1 MSNVRDF
8 GAKGD
13 GITDDTKAIEDALA
27 KGDGT
32 LQFPKGDYLITHPI
46 KIKLA
51 DSGRVSIDGSGG
63 TAKILM
69 NGAGPAFQ
77 ITGTHERSADPKT
90 FEPRVWTHE
99 RMPTISNLEIEGKH
113 SEADGFTLTGTMQAT
128 FEGVLLRKLN
138 HAIHIRD
145 RARNVLISHCHLH
158 DNRGAGIFLDHVDL
172 HQIIVTASHISY
184 CKRGGIK
191 IIGSQIRNLQITGND
206 IEYNFDEKADRSA
219 DIWIDTSDGSATV
232 REGTISGNT
241 IQALPSPGGVN
252 ILMIGHSPQ
261 TNNKVG
267 MFTIAGNLI
276 GTQENNIHLIAAR
289 GITISGNAI
298 YNGFNRNLLVEHA
311 QNIVV
316 GGNSFDHNPDYGPSR
331 RTGIQ
336 FINSTDCI
344 LSGSTLHE
352 FQSGRDKNADDRQ
365 GLLEIIRCARFTING
380 CQILDGYPGAICVS
394 DSRDISITGCTLL
407 ERRRKKE
414 TVSMVSWKG
423 AGSGNLLSNN
433 RIGNGTAGAL
443 SIDEAAGV
451 QISHNRMDI

>member
-8 GAKGD
+8 GARGD
-13 GITDDTKAIEDALA
+13 GITDDTKAIEDTLA

-32 LQFPKGDYLITHPI
+32 LQFPKGDYLITHTI
-46 KIKLA
+46 NVQLA

-63 TAKILM
+63 AAKILM
-69 NGAGPAFQ
+69 GSAGPAFQ
-77 ITGTHERSADPKT
+77 ITGTHRRSADPKT

-113 SEADGFTLTGTMQAT
+113 PEADGFLLTGTMQAT

-172 HQIIVTASHISY
+172 HQIIVTGSHISY

-206 IEYNFDEKADRSA
+206 IEYNFNKEADRSA

-241 IQALPSPGGVN
+241 IQAKPSPGGAN

-267 MFTIAGNLI
+267 LFTIAGNLI
-276 GTQENNIHLIAAR
+276 GSQQNNIHLIAAK
-289 GITISGNAI
+289 GVVISGNAI
-298 YNGFNRNLLVEHA
+298 YNGVNRNLLVEHA
-311 QNIVV
+311 QNIVI
-316 GGNSFDHNPDYGPSR
+316 GSNSFDHNPDYGPSR
-331 RTGIQ
+331 CTGIQ
-336 FINSTDCI
+336 FINSTDSI
-344 LSGSTLHE
+344 MSGSTLHE
-352 FQSGRDKNADDRQ
+352 FKGIQDDEDNRQ
-365 GLLEIIRCARFTING
+365 GLLEIIRCARFTVNG
-380 CQILDGYPGAICVS
+380 CQILDGYPNAIYVS
-394 DSRDISITGCTLL
+394 DSDDISITGCTLL
-407 ERRRKKE
+407 ERRKQKE
-414 TVSMVSWKG
+414 TVSTVRWNG
-423 AGSGNLLSNN
+423 IGSGNLLSNN

-443 SIDEAAGV
+443 SIDKAADV
-451 QISHNRMDI
+451 QINHNRMDN

>member
-8 GAKGD
+8 GARGD
-13 GITDDTKAIEDALA
+13 GISDDTKAIEDALA

-32 LQFPKGDYLITHPI
+32 LQFPKGDYLITHTI
-46 KIKLA
+46 NVQLA

-63 TAKILM
+63 AAKILM
-69 NGAGPAFQ
+69 DGAGPAFQ
-77 ITGTHERSADPKT
+77 ITGTHRRSADPKT
-90 FEPRVWTHE
+90 FEPHVWTHE

-113 SEADGFTLTGTMQAT
+113 PEADGFLLTGTMQAT

-138 HAIHIRD
+138 HAIHIHD

-172 HQIIVTASHISY
+172 HQIIVASSHISY

-206 IEYNFDEKADRSA
+206 IEYNYDEESDRSA

-241 IQALPSPGGVN
+241 IQAKSSPGGAN

-276 GTQENNIHLIAAR
+276 GSQQNNIHLIAAR
-289 GITISGNAI
+289 GVTISGNAI
-298 YNGFNRNLLVEHA
+298 YNGFSRNLLVEHA
-311 QNIVV
+311 QNIVI
-316 GGNSFDHNPDYGPSR
+316 GSNSFDHNPDYGPSR

-336 FINSTDCI
+336 FINSTDSI

-352 FQSGRDKNADDRQ
+352 FQSGRNENADDRQ
-365 GLLEIIRCARFTING
+365 GLLEIIRCARLTING
-380 CQILDGYPGAICVS
+380 CQILDGYPSAIYIS
-394 DSRDISITGCTLL
+394 DSDDISITGCTLL
-407 ERRRKKE
+407 ERRTQKE
-414 TVSMVSWKG
+414 TVSTIHWNG
-423 AGSGNLLSNN
+423 IGRGNLLSNN
-433 RIGNGTAGAL
+433 RIGNGTAGTL
-443 SIDEAAGV
+443 SINETAGV
-451 QISHNRMDI
+451 QISHNRMDD

>member
-8 GAKGD
+8 GARGD
-13 GITDDTKAIEDALA
+13 GISDDTKAIEDALA

-32 LQFPKGDYLITHPI
+32 LQFPKGDYLITHSI
-46 KIKLA
+46 NVQLT
-51 DSGRVSIDGSGG
+51 DSGRVSIDGSDGA
-63 TAKILM
+63 AKILM
-69 NGAGPAFQ
+69 DGAGPAFQ
-77 ITGTHERSADPKT
+77 ITGTHVRSADPKT

-113 SEADGFTLTGTMQAT
+113 PEADGFLLTGTMQAT

-138 HAIHIRD
+138 HAIRIHD

-158 DNRGAGIFLDHVDL
+158 DNRGVGIFLDHVDL
-172 HQIIVTASHISY
+172 HQIIVASSHISY

-206 IEYNFDEKADRSA
+206 IEYNYDEEADCSA
-219 DIWIDTSDGSATV
+219 DIWIDTSDGFATV

-241 IQALPSPGGVN
+241 IQAKSSPGGAN

-276 GTQENNIHLIAAR
+276 GSQQNNIHLIAAR
-289 GITISGNAI
+289 GVAISGNAI

-316 GGNSFDHNPDYGPSR
+316 GSNGFDHNPDYGPSR

-336 FINSTDCI
+336 FINSTDSV

-352 FQSGRDKNADDRQ
+352 FQSGRDENADDRQ
-365 GLLEIIRCARFTING
+365 GLLEIIRCARLTVNG
-380 CQILDGYPGAICVS
+380 CQILDGYPGAIYVTDS
-394 DSRDISITGCTLL
+394 DDISITGCTLL
-407 ERRRKKE
+407 ERRKQKE
-414 TVSMVSWKG
+414 TVSTIRWNG
-423 AGSGNLLSNN
+423 IGTGNLLSNN
-433 RIGNGTAGAL
+433 RIGNGTEDAL
-443 SIDEAAGV
+443 SIDETAGV
-451 QISHNRMDI
+451 QVSHNRMDD

>member
-8 GAKGD
+8 GARGD
-13 GITDDTKAIEDALA
+13 GITDDTKAIEDTLV

-32 LQFPKGDYLITHPI
+32 LQFPKGDYLITHSI
-46 KIKLA
+46 NVKLA

-63 TAKILM
+63 ASKILM
-69 NGAGPAFQ
+69 KGAGPAFQ
-77 ITGTHERSADPKT
+77 ITGTHVRSADPKT

-113 SEADGFTLTGTMQAT
+113 PEADGFLLTGTMQAT

-145 RARNVLISHCHLH
+145 RARNVLISHCHLY

-172 HQIIVTASHISY
+172 HQIIVTGSHISY

-206 IEYNFDEKADRSA
+206 IEYNFDKEADRSA
-219 DIWIDTSDGSATV
+219 DIWIDTSDESSTV

-241 IQALPSPGGVN
+241 IQAKPSPGGAN

-276 GTQENNIHLIAAR
+276 GSQQNNIHLIAAR
-289 GITISGNAI
+289 GVVISGNAI
-298 YNGFNRNLLVEHA
+298 YNGVNRNLLVEHA
-311 QNIVV
+311 QNIVI
-316 GGNSFDHNPDYGPSR
+316 GSNSFDHNPDYGPSR
-331 RTGIQ
+331 CTGIQ
-336 FINSTDCI
+336 FINSTDSI
-344 LSGSTLHE
+344 MSGTTLHE
-352 FQSGRDKNADDRQ
+352 FKGIQDDEDNRQ
-365 GLLEIIRCARFTING
+365 GLLEIIRCARITVNG
-380 CQILDGYPGAICVS
+380 CQILDGYPSAIYVTDS
-394 DSRDISITGCTLL
+394 DDISITGCTLL
-407 ERRRKKE
+407 ERRKQKE
-414 TVSMVSWKG
+414 TVSTVRWNG
-423 AGSGNLLSNN
+423 TGSGNLLSNN
-433 RIGNGTAGAL
+433 RIENGTAGAL
-443 SIDEAAGV
+443 SIDETAGV
-451 QISHNRMDI
+451 QISHNRMDE

>member
-1 MSNVRDF
+1 MSNVREF
-8 GAKGD
+8 GARGD
-13 GITDDTKAIEDALA
+13 GISDDTKAIEDALA

-46 KIKLA
+46 NVELA

-63 TAKILM
+63 AAKILM
-69 NGAGPAFQ
+69 RGAGPAFH
-77 ITGTHERSADPKT
+77 ITGTHVRSADPKT

-113 SEADGFTLTGTMQAT
+113 PEADGFLLTGTMQAT

-145 RARNVLISHCHLH
+145 RARNVLISHCHLY
-158 DNRGAGIFLDHVDL
+158 DNRGTGIFLDHVDL
-172 HQIIVTASHISY
+172 HQIIVTGSHISY

-206 IEYNFDEKADRSA
+206 IEYNFDANADRSA
-219 DIWIDTSDGSATV
+219 DIWIDTSDGSASV

-241 IQALPSPGGVN
+241 IQAKSSPGGAN

-276 GTQENNIHLIAAR
+276 GTQENNIHLIAVR
-289 GITISGNAI
+289 GIAITGNAI
-298 YNGFNRNLLVEHA
+298 YNGFNRNLLMEHA
-311 QNIVV
+311 QNIVI
-316 GGNSFDHNPDYGPSR
+316 GSNSFDHNPDYGPSR
-331 RTGIQ
+331 CTGIQ
-336 FINSTDCI
+336 FINSTDSI
-344 LSGSTLHE
+344 MSGSTLQE
-352 FQSGRDKNADDRQ
+352 FKGIQDEEDDRQ
-365 GLLEIIRCARFTING
+365 GLLEIIRCARITVNG
-380 CQILDGYPGAICVS
+380 CQILDGYPSAIYVTDS
-394 DSRDISITGCTLL
+394 DDISITGCTLL
-407 ERRRKKE
+407 ERRKQKE
-414 TVSMVSWKG
+414 TVSTILWNG
-423 AGSGNLLSNN
+423 TGTGNLLSNN

-443 SIDEAAGV
+443 SIDETADV
-451 QISHNRMDI
+451 QISHNRMDN

>member
-32 LQFPKGDYLITHPI
+32 LQFPKGDYLITHTI
-46 KIKLA
+46 DVKLG
-51 DSGRVSIDGSGG
+51 DSGRISIDGSGG

-69 NGAGPAFQ
+69 DSAGPAFH
-77 ITGTHERSADPKT
+77 ITGTHRGSADPKT

-113 SEADGFTLTGTMQAT
+113 PQADGFLLTGTMQAT

-145 RARNVLISHCHLH
+145 RARNVLISHCHMH

-206 IEYNFDEKADRSA
+206 IEYNFDENADRSA
-219 DIWIDTSDGSATV
+219 DIWIDTSDGSSTV

-241 IQALPSPGGVN
+241 IQAKSSPGGAN
-252 ILMIGHSPQ
+252 ILMIGHSSQ

-267 MFTIAGNLI
+267 MFTIVGNLI

-289 GITISGNAI
+289 GVVISGNAI

-316 GGNSFDHNPDYGPSR
+316 GSNSFDHNLDYGPSR
-331 RTGIQ
+331 CTGIQ
-336 FINSTDCI
+336 FINSADCI
-344 LSGSTLHE
+344 MSGTTLHE
-352 FQSGRDKNADDRQ
+352 SKGIQDEEDNRQ

-380 CQILDGYPGAICVS
+380 CQILDGYPGAIYVS
-394 DSRDISITGCTLL
+394 DSDDISITGCTLL
-407 ERRRKKE
+407 ERRKEKE
-414 TVSMVSWKG
+414 TISTVRWNG
-423 AGSGNLLSNN
+423 TGTGNLLSNN
-433 RIGNGTAGAL
+433 RIGNGIAGAL
-443 SIDEAAGV
+443 SIDETADV
-451 QISHNRMDI
+451 QVSHNRMDN